1 MPAKGDGITKRADG
15 RYMARYT
22 VQTPDGPK
30 RKTIYGAKYKDV
42 EKKLNEARGDAA
54 RGLVF
59 DDGDLTLGKYLDRWL
74 SDSVRGTVRT
84 TTLERY
90 AELVRLHIK
99 PVVGSVKLKN
109 LSPAHVQGLYRDRL
123 DTGLSPA
130 TVHKIHVVLHKALK
144 QAVRWNMVPRNV
156 TEAVTPPRP
165 APDEIHPLD
174 AAQVAALLSGASGD
188 RLEALYV
195 LAVTTGA
202 RQGELLALKWE
213 DLDLERKILRIRRT
227 LTRSKGTMTLG
238 EPKTKKSRRT
248 VPLTDRAVTA
258 LKIHRKL
265 QLEERMRLA
274 DLYKDRGLVFA
285 NEVGNITNPS
295 NLRQRSFTKLLKL
308 AGLPDTTRFHDL
320 RHTCATLLLSRGQ
333 HPKLVQELL
342 GHANIA
348 ITLDTYSHVLPGM
361 GDGLADAMEDAI
373 GGV

>member
-30 RKTIYGAKYKDV
+30 RRTIYGAKYKDV

-74 SDSVRGTVRT
+74 LDSVRGTVRT

-99 PVVGSVKLKN
+99 PVVGRVKLKN

-130 TVHKIHVVLHKALK
+130 TVHKIHIVLHKALK

-165 APDEIHPLD
+165 TPDEIRPLD
-174 AAQVAALLSGASGD
+174 TSQVAALLSGASGD

-213 DLDLERKILRIRRT
+213 DLDLERKTLRIRRT

-248 VPLTDRAVTA
+248 VPLTARAVTA

>member
-74 SDSVRGTVRT
+74 LDSVRGTVRT

-99 PVVGSVKLKN
+99 PVVGRVKLKN

-130 TVHKIHVVLHKALK
+130 TVHKIHIVLHKALK

-165 APDEIHPLD
+165 TPDEIRPLD
-174 AAQVAALLSGASGD
+174 TSQVAALLSGASGD

-213 DLDLERKILRIRRT
+213 DLDLERKTLRIRRT

-248 VPLTDRAVTA
+248 VPLTARAVTA